1 MTGLGAAL
9 VLAGALLAP
18 APAPREA
25 VVSRVVDGDTL
36 VVGRRERVRLIGVDA
51 PEVAHRDR
59 EAEPLGAEA
68 AEFTRTQSAG
78 ERVGLTFDDLAGRK
92 DRYGRTLA
100 YVTLPDGR
108 LLNVE
113 IIRAGW
119 AEAYHALP
127 YARKAEFLAAERAAC
142 EERLG
147 IWAGR
152 RRPCR

>member
-18 APAPREA
+18 ASAPREA

-59 EAEPLGAEA
+59 EAEPLGPEA
-68 AEFTRTQSAG
+68 AAFTRELAAG
-78 ERVGLTFDDLAGRK
+78 ETIALRFDDEAGLK

-119 AEAYHALP
+119 AEAYHAFP
-127 YARKAEFLAAERAAC
+127 YEKKAEFLAAERAAC

-147 IWAGR
+147 IWAKR
-152 RRPCR
+152 RQACH